1 MSYFLGA
8 GGEGGE
14 GLVMW
19 SYVEEIVTAINF
31 INYLH

>member
-8 GGEGGE
+8 GGGGGE
-14 GLVMW
+14 ALVMW
-19 SYVEEIVTAINF
+19 SYVEKIVTAINF